1 MSGCTPVETK
11 IMDLWDQGRSIEQI
25 ARHLRI
31 RRKQAATVVGQ
42 YHDHGE
48 RTRAERAMIA
58 GSAQLLAAMNQ
69 ARMAA

>member
-1 MSGCTPVETK
+1 MAATPVENQ

-25 ARHLRI
+25 ARSLQI
-31 RRKQAATVVGQ
+31 TRKRAALIVGTYYDQ
-42 YHDHGE
+42 GE

-58 GSAQLLAAMNQ
+58 GSAKLLAAMNQ